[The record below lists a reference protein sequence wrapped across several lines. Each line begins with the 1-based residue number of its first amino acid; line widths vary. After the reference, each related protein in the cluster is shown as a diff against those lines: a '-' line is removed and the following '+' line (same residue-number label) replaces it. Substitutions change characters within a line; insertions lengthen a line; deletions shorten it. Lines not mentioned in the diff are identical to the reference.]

1 MAQEASGSI
10 ATRYRDPANRLIQAA
25 LADTTAYRRLEF
37 LADRIGNRP
46 SGSEPL
52 ERAIDWV
59 LTMMKS
65 DGLSQVRGERVM
77 VPHWVRGAESAE
89 LIAPRALPL
98 HLLGPR
104 RQHWHTEQRH
114 YGPLC
119 WWSRASTS

>member
-52 ERAIDWV
+52 ERAIDWA
-59 LTMMKS
+59 LAMM
-65 DGLSQVRGERVM
+65 
-77 VPHWVRGAESAE
+77 
-89 LIAPRALPL
+89 
-98 HLLGPR
+98 
-104 RQHWHTEQRH
+104 
-114 YGPLC
+114 
-119 WWSRASTS
+119 